1 MIPKFDK
8 NGYLPVGVHWAEWE
22 EFKERFNYNLIRQRL
37 IDGLELA
44 MTQLKASNCRT
55 IYIDGSFITSKPK
68 PGDFDVCWEEDGVDT
83 NELNLLAPTLYNFIL
98 RRTEQK
104 AKYKGE
110 IFPANYPANDSGT
123 LYIDFFQFDTR
134 TNIRKGI
141 IAIDLTRWA
150 P

>member
-1 MIPKFDK
+1 
-8 NGYLPVGVHWAEWE
+8 
-22 EFKERFNYNLIRQRL
+22 
-37 IDGLELA
+37 
-44 MTQLKASNCRT
+44 MTQLKASKCRT

-110 IFPANYPANDSGT
+110 I
-123 LYIDFFQFDTR
+123 L
-134 TNIRKGI
+134 
-141 IAIDLTRWA
+141 
-150 P
+150 